1 MQKKLSRK
9 SPSTKQLI
17 PSRPTSIKPLNL
29 PKRDK
34 SGQPSRAAT
43 TRETNT
49 AIPRNVNF
57 FRHLTSDY
65 NANEPTLQW
74 ALKLRSPSCFDLN
87 HKMEATSVQPFS
99 VSEKPIK
106 CQEQHKMTVDLNTK
120 NQLYKVNHLLMNRIG
135 ETPSHGVVHF
145 ETNLRSYGCS
155 SEKLMGL
162 EKKWTTIPYREKKD
176 KPIQMYPSLNETR
189 RIKNWSTKNLNIR
202 THSAFDGY
210 NNYPQYD
217 DLDKPPNKNLSGI
230 AHLFTT
236 SGQNIPLLT
245 WQLSMRNYD
254 NPKSQRSTSR
264 GPLEELKNLRKP
276 KKKE

>member
-17 PSRPTSIKPLNL
+17 PSRPTSIKFSSLFSFNKHNRPLNL

-87 HKMEATSVQPFS
+87 HKMEAYKIFPCFLFKIFIRTSVQPFS

-162 EKKWTTIPYREKKD
+162 EKKWTTIPYREKK
-176 KPIQMYPSLNETR
+176 
-189 RIKNWSTKNLNIR
+189 
-202 THSAFDGY
+202 G
-210 NNYPQYD
+210 NY
-217 DLDKPPNKNLSGI
+217 K
-230 AHLFTT
+230 
-236 SGQNIPLLT
+236 
-245 WQLSMRNYD
+245 
-254 NPKSQRSTSR
+254 
-264 GPLEELKNLRKP
+264 
-276 KKKE
+276 